1 MSKTVTVTVTKPVS
15 KATPQKLSNVASS
28 MASQLIA
35 AAKTTAPTSAQE
47 AKAKRDADRAKRYP
61 QAAAAEVAKQTGVQS
76 ATPKEKKEATTR
88 VAFVHRTAKAGQVLH
103 ILDERSRPASGSR
116 LFAHTHA
123 VLTIL
128 GLLEASRPAVPQTH
142 LLQMLG
148 QRAVAH
154 HRSKLNIED
163 APNHG
168 ARLSIAGRNHFA
180 ARLSEGKVDT
190 SAANA
195 FVKMFL
201 DGSIDHS
208 ATGIAQSNVF
218 QVKF

>member
-1 MSKTVTVTVTKPVS
+1 MTKTVSITVAKPAK
-15 KATPQKLSNVASS
+15 KAAVAPQKLGSAASA
-28 MASQLIA
+28 MAAQLIA
-35 AAKTTAPTSAQE
+35 VAAKVPPTVQE
-47 AKAKRDADRAKRYP
+47 LKANRDAERAKRYP
-61 QAAAAEVAKQTGVQS
+61 QAAALEADKKVGVKTV
-76 ATPKEKKEATTR
+76 TPKEKKEVTPR
-88 VAFVHRTAKAGQVLH
+88 VAFVPRTAKAGQVLH
-103 ILDERSRPASGSR
+103 ILDERSRPASGAR

-128 GLLEASRPAVPQTH
+128 GLLEASRPAVPQSH

-168 ARLSIAGRNHFA
+168 ARLSIAGRNHFTS
-180 ARLSEGKVDT
+180 RLSEGKVDT

-201 DGSIDHS
+201 DGSIDHG
-208 ATGIAQSNVF
+208 ATGIAQRDRKSV
-218 QVKF
+218 V